1 MNIGS
6 KSELANVRLMDIRD
20 FIREYWV
27 RGEFSTSDLMA
38 HLNVDEE
45 SSCKIIEDLIEE
57 GWVVQT
63 EDDRFEPLENAIY
76 LIQDKANKLIP
87 RKKAER
93 CFNAFMKR
101 VEEVNG
107 NPYYLLY
114 VKKVI
119 SFGSFPS
126 YASLVDGVDLAIEF
140 DYKDVGKGVDIMEVV
155 YKRSTTSGIQFST
168 IYDKLDF
175 AYQEV
180 RSFLKIKSRLLTF
193 HSYEHPTLRLWPG
206 VCVYECNRRPLVTIT

>member
-1 MNIGS
+1 MYNR
-6 KSELANVRLMDIRD
+6 KDELAGVRLMDLRD
-20 FIREYWV
+20 FLRKYWV
-27 RGEFSTSDLMA
+27 KGNFSTSDITD
-38 HLNVDEE
+38 HFKTNEE
-45 SSCKIIEDLIEE
+45 ISWKIIEDLIED
-57 GWVVQT
+57 GWVVQA
-63 EDDRFEPLENAIY
+63 DDDLFEESENAIY
-76 LIQDKANKLIP
+76 LIQDKTNKLIP

-93 CFNAFMKR
+93 CFDAFIKR
-101 VEEVNG
+101 VEEVNS

-140 DYKDVGKGVDIMEVV
+140 DYKDVGKGVDIIEVV
-155 YKRSTTSGIQFST
+155 YKRSTASGSQFSS

-180 RSFLKIKSRLLTF
+180 RSFLKNRSWLLNF
-193 HSYEHPTLRLWPG
+193 HSYEHPTLGLWPG
-206 VCVYECNRRPLVTIT
+206 VCVYECNIRPLAMIK